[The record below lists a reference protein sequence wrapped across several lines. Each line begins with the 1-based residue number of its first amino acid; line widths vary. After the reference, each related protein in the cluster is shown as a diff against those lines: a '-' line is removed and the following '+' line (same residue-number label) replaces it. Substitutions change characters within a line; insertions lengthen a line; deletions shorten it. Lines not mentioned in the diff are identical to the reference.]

1 MVMNVMAYIPN
12 KRETTIDKLFEAMQA
27 QSKHVS
33 KNKLSSAARTLSTL
47 LCDWLRQ
54 CSPQSVTSVPV
65 QKQPEIAHV
74 YTTQSTMDV
83 NKFANHK
90 LRFSVANDNNL
101 KDWIPECIKSD
112 GWLAFLSNPFKSET
126 LRQFT
131 RDCLASNQQGAKS
144 IKVMPPC
151 RISFRSTTTDVLPI
165 KNGTQKLDVCHMNAY
180 QIIPRIVYTL

>member
-1 MVMNVMAYIPN
+1 MLKTVMNVRAYIPN

-33 KNKLSSAARTLSTL
+33 KNKLSSAARNLSTL

-65 QKQPEIAHV
+65 QKQPKIEHV
-74 YTTQSTMDV
+74 YTTQSAMDV

-90 LRFSVANDNNL
+90 LKFSVANNNDL
-101 KDWIPECIKSD
+101 KDWILECIKSD
-112 GWLAFLSNPFKSET
+112 GCIAYLRNHFESET
-126 LRQFT
+126 LCQFT

-144 IKVMPPC
+144 NKVMPPY
-151 RISFRSTTTDVLPI
+151 RITFKSITTDVLPI
-165 KNGTQKLDVCHMNAY
+165 K
-180 QIIPRIVYTL
+180 